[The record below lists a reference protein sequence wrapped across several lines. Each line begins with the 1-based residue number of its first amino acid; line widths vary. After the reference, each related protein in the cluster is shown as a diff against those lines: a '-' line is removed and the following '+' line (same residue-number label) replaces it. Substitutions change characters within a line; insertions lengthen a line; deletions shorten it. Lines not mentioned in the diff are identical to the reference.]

1 MNTDGLSFLSKY
13 FSKLSGN
20 HLLLSAHLELVSLL
34 GLEPGNHSLARSRL
48 LSYLDGKMYLIP
60 HPQGKG
66 NNY

>member
-48 LSYLDGKMYLIP
+48 LSYLDRKIV
-60 HPQGKG
+60 
-66 NNY
+66 